1 MAAGGVGRRRERRR
15 RRARRS
21 SGGGGQERRAD
32 PAKSAGAADS
42 CGDGALHCFVIQA
55 RQPSKSSD
63 AQAAAAFLM
72 ATPALELFLPLR
84 APAGSPLLQ
93 MVEGQAAVSVVGR
106 HVGEVHVESLFV
118 PQAEADE
125 FTGVHSAALWYA
137 TRLSVYTSLQ
147 AWR

>member
-1 MAAGGVGRRRERRR
+1 MGAERAHMAAGGVGRRRERGRR
-15 RRARRS
+15 RRAWRS
-21 SGGGGQERRAD
+21 VGGGGQERRAD
-32 PAKSAGAADS
+32 PAESAGAAHR
-42 CGDGALHCFVIQA
+42 CGNGALHCFVTQT
-55 RQPSKSSD
+55 RQTSKSSD

-93 MVEGQAAVSVVGR
+93 MAEGQAAVSVVGR

-125 FTGVHSAALWYA
+125 FTGVHSAALWY
-137 TRLSVYTSLQ
+137 V
-147 AWR
+147 

>member
-1 MAAGGVGRRRERRR
+1 
-15 RRARRS
+15 
-21 SGGGGQERRAD
+21 
-32 PAKSAGAADS
+32 
-42 CGDGALHCFVIQA
+42 
-55 RQPSKSSD
+55 
-63 AQAAAAFLM
+63 M

-93 MVEGQAAVSVVGR
+93 MAEGQAAVSVVGR

-137 TRLSVYTSLQ
+137 TRLSVHTACKLAVTVHACLAGRFERRGPVDIRDAYGFAVGGALTTPDT
-147 AWR
+147 WRTK